1 MELIHLTEEQI
12 QQLAEK
18 NDKTNSH
25 LVSCKLCS
33 GKFSF
38 YRKLMTDISTQPEPK
53 LSNLFEM
60 RVMSEIYSLQKN
72 SPLDLEQLFSI
83 GFAIT
88 GSLSAL
94 IYLLVTTSIFGNL
107 GTDLVNSFK
116 QIPFISIS
124 GPLLPVSIAAC
135 LIFTL
140 FFDSIVKKLNHK
152 PNHANR

>member
-1 MELIHLTEEQI
+1 MELIHLSDENI

-25 LVSCKLCS
+25 LNTCKLCS
-33 GKFSF
+33 AKFSF
-38 YRKLMTDISTQPEPK
+38 YRKLGTTISNQPEPK

-72 SPLDLEQLFSI
+72 SPLDLEQLFTI
-83 GFAIT
+83 GFAVT

-94 IYLLVTTSIFGNL
+94 IYLLVTTSIFGDL
-107 GTDLVNSFK
+107 GIGLVNMFK
-116 QIPFISIS
+116 QIPIITSFK
-124 GPLLPVSIAAC
+124 PLLPISIAAC
-135 LIFTL
+135 LVFTL

-152 PNHANR
+152 PRLQR